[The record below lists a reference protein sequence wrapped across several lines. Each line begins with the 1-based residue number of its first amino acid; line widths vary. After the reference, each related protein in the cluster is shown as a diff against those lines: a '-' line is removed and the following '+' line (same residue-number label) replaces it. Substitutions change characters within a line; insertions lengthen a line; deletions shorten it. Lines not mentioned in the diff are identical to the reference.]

1 MAAASLSRTKP
12 RNSRRQERLAQRYRV
27 INGHTAGWLVRAGM
41 TWLRTNREMVDSL
54 NVFPVPDGDT
64 GTNMCLTMQAAWD
77 EVSKLPDTSSIAE
90 VIHAVAHGALM
101 GARGNSGVILSQ
113 LWRGFSR
120 VLDKNVQMDAPLFA
134 RALVEARDTAYR
146 GVVKPVEGTILTV
159 STDIAAAAEQA
170 VNQGASSTLHIL
182 EAIVPAADAS
192 VERTQGLN
200 PVLAEA
206 GVVDAGGKGLFFLLE
221 GMLRAARG
229 EPLDEALVSIQPLSE
244 LALRSAGE
252 VIEPGQ
258 DWEVVIDFRPQGVL
272 KVESFYERLEAMGTS
287 IQVGEGDGI
296 YRMHIHVPDTH
307 EYDPIEYVKSLG
319 EISRLSM
326 ENLMQQMREQA
337 SAAPEPLKLAAVA
350 SGQIAAVA
358 ISAGAGLSRVLASL
372 GVAAIVE
379 GGQTMNPSTE
389 EILAAVRGLP
399 TDRIVILPNN
409 KNIILAAQQAAEM
422 SDKLVRV
429 VPTSSIPQ
437 GLAAL
442 MCLDPAGDLSR
453 VAEEMTTAGAA
464 VKTLEVTR
472 ATRSVVL
479 DGVKVKKGQHIGL
492 LDDRLA
498 AAADGLWE
506 ATEALLRA
514 AQAEA
519 AELITLYSGEE
530 LTPEQAAGL
539 AEQVRSTFPEQEVEL
554 IDGGQPHYPLLLSV
568 E

>member
-1 MAAASLSRTKP
+1 
-12 RNSRRQERLAQRYRV
+12 
-27 INGHTAGWLVRAGM
+27 
-41 TWLRTNREMVDSL
+41 
-54 NVFPVPDGDT
+54 
-64 GTNMCLTMQAAWD
+64 
-77 EVSKLPDTSSIAE
+77 
-90 VIHAVAHGALM
+90 M

-120 VLDKNVQMDAPLFA
+120 VLDKNVQMNAPLFA

-442 MCLDPAGDLSR
+442 MCLDPAGDLTR

-506 ATEALLRA
+506 ATEALLKA